1 MPRVY
6 ITKQEQ
12 MNNRLVSLIYG
23 TMKVK
28 GVTQTQMA
36 SKLMISQQAFGK
48 KLKRC
53 QFTFADLTTIFEA
66 LDMPDEDILSVMR
79 ERKVAG

>member
-1 MPRVY
+1 MPKVY

-12 MNNRLVSLIYG
+12 LNNRLASLIYG

-36 SKLMISQQAFGK
+36 SELMISQQAYSR
-48 KLKRC
+48 KLKNV
-53 QFTFADLTTIFEA
+53 QFTFADLTTIFEV

-79 ERKVAG
+79 ER

>member
-1 MPRVY
+1 MPKVY
-6 ITKQEQ
+6 LTKQDKL
-12 MNNRLVSLIYG
+12 NNRLVSLVYG

-28 GVTQTQMA
+28 GFTQTQMA
-36 SKLMISQQAFGK
+36 DKLMISQQAFGK

-53 QFTFADLTTIFEA
+53 QFSFADLTTIFET

-79 ERKVAG
+79 ER

>member
-1 MPRVY
+1 MPKVY
-6 ITKQEQ
+6 LTKQDKL
-12 MNNRLVSLIYG
+12 NNRLVSLIYG

-28 GVTQTQMA
+28 RITQTMMA
-36 SKLMISQQAFGK
+36 DKLMISQQAFGK

-53 QFTFADLTTIFEA
+53 QFSFADLTTIFET

-79 ERKVAG
+79 ER